1 MASPLVT
8 RTLTGARAVRRLPV
22 ARLLALA
29 DVIVLAREHLNKL
42 EPDERRRLV
51 ELVKIGRLTRGHLSR
66 RERGELNELVN
77 KTEPK
82 RFLNRAVQKVA
93 GVPIPRRAAARHCA
107 HGSSAPR
114 SSPGGARMG
123 MADRRSSTF
132 AGR

>member
-1 MASPLVT
+1 MASALVT

-51 ELVKIGRLTRGHLSR
+51 ELVKLGRLTRGQLSR
-66 RERGELNELVN
+66 RERRELNELLA

-82 RFLNRAVQKVA
+82 LFLNRAVQKVA
-93 GVPIPRRAAARHCA
+93 GVPIPRRARARH
-107 HGSSAPR
+107 
-114 SSPGGARMG
+114 
-123 MADRRSSTF
+123 
-132 AGR
+132 